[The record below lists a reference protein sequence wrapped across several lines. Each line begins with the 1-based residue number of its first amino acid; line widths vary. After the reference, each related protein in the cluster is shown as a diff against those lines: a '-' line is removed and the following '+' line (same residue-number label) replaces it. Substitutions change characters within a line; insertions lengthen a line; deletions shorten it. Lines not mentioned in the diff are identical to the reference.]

1 MALSFTCG
9 ETKMSQ
15 NIMKMI
21 VDLSAPNNFLT
32 CSSSPNQHFVVK
44 NKKNNS
50 RSKWRV
56 ESNANFHKYISEEI
70 G

>member
-1 MALSFTCG
+1 
-9 ETKMSQ
+9 
-15 NIMKMI
+15 MKMI

-32 CSSSPNQHFVVK
+32 CSSSPNQHFIAK